1 MGAIEGAQAAD
12 DVTRGETT
20 TRSAGETQSLFV
32 RRSSG
37 LTRAIGTRDALI
49 FASVGPG
56 FLVTLVFIMW
66 TSWLYPGM
74 YYPAAVLTVFFMM
87 PISLLYWYFSTA
99 MPRSGGEYV
108 YVSRTLHPAIGLMCS
123 WVIIL
128 SIAGASGMVTMWC
141 VQYCLGNAFYA
152 LAIAGHPWAEGW
164 GNFFWSNWG
173 KTLGLFIIY
182 PVLTYILLRG
192 TRWVVR
198 TNWFSVVVSI
208 IAFVILAVAIFKGGA
223 QAGFAK
229 NWNALS
235 PDSYQHI
242 LSFASAKGYLVP
254 FTFIATLAGG
264 LTYVC
269 ENSTGATFSANIAG
283 EVRGVQ
289 RSQVVALVG
298 SLLISMAVWWG
309 LSSLLFH
316 GIGAQFNS
324 ALSNILVNDPT
335 KYPAIL
341 HGQEPFIGL
350 LLVFF
355 TKNPI
360 VLIGFGVAVA
370 LSLSTSLIPL
380 AFACHRNVFAWS
392 FDRILPAKFAELDSR
407 YHQPW
412 VVVLSFSTIVMLF
425 GLAYIWAPAW
435 LGFISFFII
444 LWFIGWFF
452 LGLSGMIFP
461 WRRPAIYNNAP
472 PLVRT
477 KFLGIPVISILGA
490 VTCAV
495 CVAVEYFMFK
505 PIISGS
511 INFRA
516 AITAAVLAIIPYII
530 FFVSK
535 AYHARGAVPLDMQFS
550 EVPPE

>member
-1 MGAIEGAQAAD
+1 MQAT
-12 DVTRGETT
+12 DVTTPAGSLVEGGKE
-20 TRSAGETQSLFV
+20 RSAAETRDLFV

-37 LTRAIGTRDALI
+37 LTRAIGSRDALI

-74 YYPAAVLTVFFMM
+74 YYPAAVLSVFFMM
-87 PISLLYWYFSTA
+87 PISLLYWFFSTA

-108 YVSRTLHPAIGLMCS
+108 YVSRTLHPSIGLMCS

-141 VQYCLGNAFYA
+141 MQYCLGNGFYA
-152 LAIAGHPWAEGW
+152 LAIAGHHWAAGV
-164 GNFFWSNWG
+164 GDFFWSNWG
-173 KTLGLFIIY
+173 KTLGLFIVY
-182 PVLTYILLRG
+182 PTLTYILLRG

-198 TNWFSVVVSI
+198 CNWFSVAISI
-208 IAFVILAVAIFKGGA
+208 FAFALLAIAIFATGGHTT
-223 QAGFAK
+223 FIH

-235 PDSYQHI
+235 PQSYQHV
-242 LSFASAKGYLVP
+242 LNFASAKGYLVP
-254 FTFIATLAGG
+254 FAFVATLAGG

-289 RSQVVALVG
+289 KSQVVALVG
-298 SLLISMAVWWG
+298 SLLISMVVWWA
-309 LSSLLFH
+309 LSALVFH
-316 GIGAQFNS
+316 GVGAQFNS
-324 ALSNILVNDPT
+324 ALSNILVNDPSA
-335 KYPAIL
+335 YPTVL
-341 HGQEPFIGL
+341 KGKEPFIGL

-355 TKNPI
+355 TKNSFL
-360 VLIGFGVAVA
+360 LIGFAIAVA
-370 LSLSTSLIPL
+370 LSLSTSLVPL

-392 FDRILPAKFAELDSR
+392 FDRILPEKFAELDSKYR
-407 YHQPW
+407 QPW

-425 GLAYIWAPAW
+425 GLAYIWTPQW

-452 LGLSGMIFP
+452 LGISGIIFP

-472 PLVRT
+472 PLVRS
-477 KFLGIPVISILGA
+477 KFLGIPIISILGA
-490 VTCAV
+490 LTAGVSVT
-495 CVAVEYFMFK
+495 VEYFMFK
-505 PIISGS
+505 PILAGA
-511 INFRA
+511 INVRA
-516 AITAAVLAIIPYII
+516 VITAGVLAVIPYII

-535 AYHARGAVPLDMQFS
+535 AYHAKRAVPLDMQFS